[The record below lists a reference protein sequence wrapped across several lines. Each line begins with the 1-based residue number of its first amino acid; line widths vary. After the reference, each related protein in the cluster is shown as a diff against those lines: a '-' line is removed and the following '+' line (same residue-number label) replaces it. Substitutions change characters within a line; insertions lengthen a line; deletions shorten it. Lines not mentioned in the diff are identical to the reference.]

1 MIDLIR
7 YLSVNPV
14 LVFLP
19 IALVFALFLRTGS
32 APERLARA
40 LFLFPFGIGRLAA
53 CARVFF
59 FYEETNSL
67 LGLDPEH
74 FQYKIG
80 LADLGLGIASLLAFR
95 KSFSFCLGTAVFAFI
110 FLGGI
115 WIGRLLNFLAGLS
128 PVESFWTLGAKSF
141 LLLLLAAS
149 LIFWHR
155 KKAGKA

>member
-7 YLSVNPV
+7 FLSVNPV
-14 LVFLP
+14 IVFLP
-19 IALVFALFLRTGS
+19 PALILALFLRSDSG
-32 APERLARA
+32 AERLARA
-40 LFLFPFGIGRLAA
+40 LFLLPLGIGRLVA

-95 KSFSFCLGTAVFAFI
+95 KSFSFCLGTAVFAFL

-115 WIGRLLNFLAGLS
+115 WIGRLQHYLAGLS
-128 PVESFWTLGAKSF
+128 PAESIWTLAAKSF

-149 LIFWHR
+149 LFFWHR
-155 KKAGKA
+155 KKSAKA